1 MIHCLTGEL
10 LICDALS
17 YTAVID
23 CGGVGYKVSVT
34 GNAMTALQNAGVGN
48 RVRVF
53 THMQV
58 REDAVELFGMSDE
71 EELRY
76 FRMLI
81 SVSGVGPKAAM
92 SILTSMTPHSLA
104 VAIVSEDSKALS
116 KAPGVGGKT
125 AARIVLELHDKMAKE
140 MGTAPAPTSSAKT
153 ASAANSASSGSIGDA
168 RDALTVLGY
177 SRSEIM
183 SALAKADQSL
193 STEELIKAALAIL
206 MKQ

>member
-1 MIHCLTGEL
+1 
-10 LICDALS
+10 
-17 YTAVID
+17 
-23 CGGVGYKVSVT
+23 
-34 GNAMTALQNAGVGN
+34 
-48 RVRVF
+48 
-53 THMQV
+53 MQV

-71 EELRY
+71 EELKY
-76 FRMLI
+76 FRLLI

-92 SILTSMTPHSLA
+92 SILTSMTPHALA

-116 KAPGVGGKT
+116 KAPGIGGKT

-140 MGTAPAPTSSAKT
+140 LGGAAAPSVSSK
-153 ASAANSASSGSIGDA
+153 ASPSSGGAVSGGNLSDA

-183 SALAKADQSL
+183 SALAKTDQSL
-193 STEELIKAALAIL
+193 STEELIKAALALL

>member
-10 LICDALS
+10 LFCDALS

-34 GNAMTALQNAGVGN
+34 GNAMTALQNAGIGS

-71 EELRY
+71 EELKY

-92 SILTSMTPHSLA
+92 SILTTMTPHSLA

-140 MGTAPAPTSSAKT
+140 IGAAPAPTAVKSAPAGT
-153 ASAANSASSGSIGDA
+153 ASSGGSIGDA
-168 RDALTVLGY
+168 RDALIVLGY
-177 SRSEIM
+177 NRSEIM
-183 SALAKADQSL
+183 SALAKVDQSL
-193 STEELIKAALAIL
+193 STEELIKAALGVL